1 MNGIAGKPSH
11 DDRLRVIL
19 SPDRA
24 GEIAVGTEYIVN
36 VARLFLQQKQSYH
49 SEFQKVYYGLTGSFN
64 IEKFTLYNTYPSIWT
79 HILFSLQI
87 SLILSISST

>member
-36 VARLFLQQKQSYH
+36 VARLFLQQKQKKLPFRIS
-49 SEFQKVYYGLTGSFN
+49 GLQWSDRF
-64 IEKFTLYNTYPSIWT
+64 FD
-79 HILFSLQI
+79 H
-87 SLILSISST
+87 

>member
-19 SPDRA
+19 SPDLA

-36 VARLFLQQKQSYH
+36 VARLFLKQKQSYQ
-49 SEFQKVYYGLTGSFN
+49 SEFLKGCNRLTGYLN
-64 IEKFTLYNTYPSIWT
+64 IEKFTL
-79 HILFSLQI
+79 
-87 SLILSISST
+87 

>member
-19 SPDRA
+19 SPDLA

-36 VARLFLQQKQSYH
+36 VARLFLKQKQLP
-49 SEFQKVYYGLTGSFN
+49 FR
-64 IEKFTLYNTYPSIWT
+64 
-79 HILFSLQI
+79 I
-87 SLILSISST
+87 S

>member
-49 SEFQKVYYGLTGSFN
+49 SEFQVYNGLTDSLI
-64 IEKFTLYNTYPSIWT
+64 IEKFTL
-79 HILFSLQI
+79 
-87 SLILSISST
+87 

>member
-19 SPDRA
+19 SPDLA

-36 VARLFLQQKQSYH
+36 VARLFLQQTTKLTFHYFPKTYH
-49 SEFQKVYYGLTGSFN
+49 S
-64 IEKFTLYNTYPSIWT
+64 
-79 HILFSLQI
+79 
-87 SLILSISST
+87 